1 MIRPRGGDYSYSA
14 EEFRAMGSDIEI
26 AKRLGA
32 HGVVVGILHPD
43 GTVDV
48 DRMKELVGLARPLS
62 VTFHRAFDDAIKPV
76 ESIEEVVRTGAERLL
91 TSGQQARAENGLPLI
106 AQLSALVS
114 GRLKLIAAAG
124 IGRDNIHRIAALGR
138 VNEIH
143 VATAVRNKAS
153 GEVDADLVRTI
164 IAEVARV

>member
-1 MIRPRGGDYSYSA
+1 MGG
-14 EEFRAMGSDIEI
+14 DIEI

-143 VATAVRNKAS
+143 VATAVRNNAS

>member
-1 MIRPRGGDYSYSA
+1 MAR
-14 EEFRAMGSDIEI
+14 DIEV
-26 AKRLGA
+26 AKKLGA
-32 HGVVVGILHPD
+32 HGVVVGILRPD

-48 DRMKELVGLARPLS
+48 DRMKELVGLARPMS
-62 VTFHRAFDDAIKPV
+62 VTFHRAFDDAIRPV
-76 ESIEEVVRTGAERLL
+76 ESIGEVVRTGAERLL

-124 IGRDNIHRIAALGR
+124 IGRDNIRRIAALGR
-138 VNEIH
+138 VNEFH
-143 VATAVRNKAS
+143 VATAVRNNAS

-164 IAEVARV
+164 IAEVSRV